1 MIRQRIEQKLKAA
14 LEKAGPDLN
23 NLHMEPSVLESLNIE
38 RPRNPEHGDYAVN
51 ISPLARFAKM
61 SPPKIAE
68 SVQQKLAGEGLD
80 ASVIAGFINFRI
92 TEAVMVQA
100 LMDILESKAPGR
112 NETMTDDSILLEYV
126 SANPTGPLHIGHGR
140 WAALGDSL
148 VRIWRHCGA
157 TVTPEFYINDA
168 GVQMNNIALSIWIRG
183 AEILELPLPAEMEPP
198 YPGEY
203 VRDLAIKLLAD
214 DSAKD
219 RLRGQ
224 HAEIAGTDGIK
235 PDIMWIVPFAREE
248 VLGQQKALL
257 ERIGVHFEAWFSELD
272 LLELRKH
279 DDKNHVEHIL
289 DKLKR
294 ERFAYEDEGALWL
307 QSSEF
312 GDEKDRVLIKSD
324 GEKTYLA
331 GDIAYHDH
339 KFRRVDDHGLPQYNR
354 IINIWGADHHGY
366 IARMRAALIALGHLK
381 DEKDPKFEIILGQ
394 LVNLIV
400 DGEKERMGKRRRM
413 VTLEDVVD
421 EVGVDAVRFWMV
433 SKSADT
439 ALDFDVDLAK
449 SASQDNP
456 VYYAQY
462 AHARCASILRN
473 ATEPAPN
480 VDTGETQ
487 APFVSREELE
497 TLEKLPTTDDLY
509 PLFHGLDN
517 DNAREI
523 LKDLIFKLDG
533 FEDLVADAG
542 RVRAPHLVA
551 RYTLDLAA
559 QFHSF
564 YNVCRILTPDAKLT
578 KSRLALIIALK
589 KTFAQALALLG
600 VSAPDSM

>member
-14 LEKAGPDLN
+14 IEKAGPDLN
-23 NLHMEPSVLESLNIE
+23 NLHMEPAVLESLSVE
-38 RPRNPEHGDYAVN
+38 RPRNPQHGDYAVN
-51 ISPLARFAKM
+51 VSPLARFAKM
-61 SPPKIAE
+61 PPPKIAE
-68 SVQQKLAGEGLD
+68 SVQQKLAGEGVD
-80 ASVIAGFINFRI
+80 ASVIAGFINFRVND
-92 TEAVMVQA
+92 AVMAQA
-100 LMDILESKAPGR
+100 LIDILESKAPGK
-112 NETMTDDSILLEYV
+112 NESMSNDSILLEYV

-168 GVQMNNIALSIWIRG
+168 GVQMHNIALSIWLRG
-183 AEILELPLPAEMEPP
+183 AEILDLLVPDEMQPPP

-203 VRDLAIKLLAD
+203 VRDLAIKLLND
-214 DSAKD
+214 ESAKAKI
-219 RLRGQ
+219 REQQATAPL
-224 HAEIAGTDGIK
+224 K
-235 PDIMWIVPFAREE
+235 PDVMWIIPFAREE

-279 DDKNHVEHIL
+279 DSKNHVESIL
-289 DKLKR
+289 DKLRR
-294 ERFAYEDEGALWL
+294 ERFAYESDGALWL
-307 QSSEF
+307 QSSEL

-339 KFRRVDDHGLPQYNR
+339 KFNRKDDDGHPQYNR

-366 IARMRAALIALGHLK
+366 IARMRAALVALGHLK
-381 DEKDPKFEIILGQ
+381 DEKDPRFEILLGQ

-400 DGEKERMGKRRRM
+400 DGEKERMGKRRKM

-473 ATEPAPN
+473 AVAPSPN
-480 VDTGETQ
+480 VDTGEIQ
-487 APFVSREELE
+487 QPFISREALE
-497 TLEKLPTTDDLY
+497 ALEKLPTTEDLY
-509 PLFHGLDN
+509 PLFHGLGD
-517 DNAREI
+517 DNAREL

-533 FEDLVADAG
+533 FEDLLADAA
-542 RVRAPHLVA
+542 RIRAPHLVA

-564 YNVCRILTPDAKLT
+564 YNVCRVLTPDPVLT
-578 KSRLALIIALK
+578 KSRLALIIALR
-589 KTFAQALALLG
+589 KTFAQALSLLG
-600 VSAPDSM
+600 VSAPESM